1 MMDMLQECTNYNMI
15 DVNFLFFFCCI
26 KIKVE
31 TLTYFSIG
39 ATKARKVT
47 HFVSRVEHFPTA
59 GIVILKK
66 NPALVDN
73 FLSLWSFK
81 AGNFIIDSFS

>member
-1 MMDMLQECTNYNMI
+1 M
-15 DVNFLFFFCCI
+15 
-26 KIKVE
+26 
-31 TLTYFSIG
+31 TYFSIG
-39 ATKARKVT
+39 AAKARKVT